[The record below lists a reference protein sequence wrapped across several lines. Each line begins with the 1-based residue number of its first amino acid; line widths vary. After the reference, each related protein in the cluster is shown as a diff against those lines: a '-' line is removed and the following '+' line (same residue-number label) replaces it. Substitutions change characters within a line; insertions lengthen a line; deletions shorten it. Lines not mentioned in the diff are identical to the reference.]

1 MSHSVMTHHNIVQY
15 IFYKF
20 QLLKLVKL
28 LILVELLKLVKLLKL
43 VNVNNVLLIRQIVIE
58 KMYKLY
64 RNDLFYFC
72 KEL

>member
-1 MSHSVMTHHNIVQY
+1 MTHHNIVYY

-20 QLLKLVKL
+20 QLPKLVILLKLVQ
-28 LILVELLKLVKLLKL
+28 LLKLVKLLKL
-43 VNVNNVLLIRQIVIE
+43 VNVYNVLLIRQIVIE

-72 KEL
+72 KELRL